1 MSETKKI
8 CAVEAYAVYTG
19 GNIWMFYGKVSDG
32 NFSDGNF
39 FLTDDN
45 GATFILNKD
54 PSEDLEEACYESW
67 QNKYLVRELMGE
79 ERIEFCNTMFALL
92 KTYRQG
98 DPHRGGIVDTEIE
111 QYIREIN
118 SDFQITYPQKEEC
131 STPCQG
137 EIMNEGL
144 RVKDLKAILNDYDD
158 NARVVVVDWSNGQ
171 TYEPSIGGDD
181 DDEGVSYCRIGI
193 G

>member
-19 GNIWMFYGKVSDG
+19 GNIWLFYGIL
-32 NFSDGNF
+32 SDGNF

-45 GATFILNKD
+45 GLTVFLNKD
-54 PSEDLEEACYESW
+54 PSDNFEEACYESW
-67 QNKYLVRELMGE
+67 QNAHLVKELTGE
-79 ERIEFCNTMFALL
+79 EIVKFCTAMFGLL
-92 KTYRQG
+92 KTYGPR

-118 SDFQITYPQKEEC
+118 SDFQITHPQKEEC